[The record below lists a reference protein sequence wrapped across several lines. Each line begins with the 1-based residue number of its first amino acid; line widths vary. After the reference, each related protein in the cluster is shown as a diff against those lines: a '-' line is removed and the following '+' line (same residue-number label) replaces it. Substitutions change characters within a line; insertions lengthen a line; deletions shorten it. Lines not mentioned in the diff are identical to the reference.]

1 MMIDEL
7 MKITST
13 IAIDINENYQICMY
27 PSHLLVGSQRRR
39 NFSLYTYLYITGVY
53 EICRWWLCPIVDQVY
68 RSIDRFLLQLLYIP
82 RKALSASGGD
92 EGESVW
98 RRLKSTKLMDRWM
111 ANKISTPPI
120 FFLIDLQVY
129 TVLVRELYTHCNDR
143 STNKVAI
150 YSTYIHLAE

>member
-1 MMIDEL
+1 MVAL
-7 MKITST
+7 S
-13 IAIDINENYQICMY
+13 NCR
-27 PSHLLVGSQRRR
+27 PSL
-39 NFSLYTYLYITGVY
+39 
-53 EICRWWLCPIVDQVY
+53 
-68 RSIDRFLLQLLYIP
+68 SIDRSISITITIHIP
-82 RKALSASGGD
+82 RKELSASGGD

-150 YSTYIHLAE
+150 YSTYYVYSLGGVTIRGIRNMLVNKMIILLSLGHG